1 MNVDGDILL
10 DRGTFQGNIHLVSA
24 RVDDTL
30 SIVKIKQEK
39 VTFPLYLR
47 LLYPFIKNIKK
58 NPITS
63 LLQKEYQTIESHYM
77 KIDLQFARIGRLRDD
92 EQSWPE
98 KNNLNLDGF
107 IYQKL
112 GTDDNI
118 KVLKDAKTRLKWLRL
133 QPEFFPQTYEQLAEV
148 LKKEGDPDAATEI
161 LIHKERDIRPKLN
174 RLSKFWNRFLD
185 ITIAYGYKPT
195 KALVWSSIFIS
206 IGWNLF
212 ALGYDNCSNS
222 ISNNKCLFSPAS
234 EISPYT
240 EETNNKT
247 IDIDYPEFNF
257 WLYSLDTFI
266 PIVDLHQQTYWLPN
280 SQKGE
285 EIPLILFKVKAGRLL
300 RWYLWVHIIF
310 GWILTSLWVAGF
322 SGLVRG

>member
-1 MNVDGDILL
+1 M
-10 DRGTFQGNIHLVSA
+10 
-24 RVDDTL
+24 
-30 SIVKIKQEK
+30 VKIKQEK

-47 LLYPFIKNIKK
+47 LLYPFFKNIK
-58 NPITS
+58 NNQIAS
-63 LLQKEYQTIESHYM
+63 LLQTEYQRIETHYM

-92 EQSWPE
+92 EQSWPQ
-98 KNNLNLDGF
+98 KNNINLDGF

-133 QPEFFPQTYEQLAEV
+133 QPDFFPQTYEQLAEV

-174 RLSKFWNRFLD
+174 RLSKFWNYFLD
-185 ITIAYGYKPT
+185 ATIAYGYKPT
-195 KALVWSSIFIS
+195 QALVWSSLFIS
-206 IGWNLF
+206 FGWNVF
-212 ALGYDNCSNS
+212 ALGYYNCSNS

-240 EETNNKT
+240 EESNNKK

-266 PIVDLHQQTYWLPN
+266 PIVDLHQQEFWLPN
-280 SQKGE
+280 SQKGR
-285 EIPLILFKVKAGRLL
+285 EIPLILFKVKTGGLL
-300 RWYLWVHIIF
+300 RWYLWVHIVF